1 MKILNIQN
9 VSKSYA
15 QTKALNDVSF
25 HVEQGSFVGLLGENG
40 AGKSTLLN
48 IIAGYIQ
55 QDQGSVYYNDHRLSE
70 SVKNKSELGIVF
82 QNSVLDKNLSV
93 LENLYVRGS
102 LYSLNKSE
110 LKSRIE
116 QLTQEFE
123 LEPILKQRYGTLS
136 GGQRRKVDIARALI
150 HQPKFLI
157 LDEPTTGL
165 DPDIRKT
172 VWDIMKRLRKKENLT
187 ILLTTHYMEE
197 TADCDQLIMLDHGEI
212 IKEGTPN
219 ELKEMFSSKRLNL
232 YTVDTS
238 EVEKYCTRYNY
249 TYKVEKDKVVV
260 IIEDCYRGLD
270 IALACKPFVSSFE
283 IINGTLDDMFLKI
296 KKGVA

>member
-55 QDQGSVYYNDHRLSE
+55 QDQGSVYYNDQRLSE

-102 LYSLNKSE
+102 LYSLNKSD

>member
-9 VSKSYA
+9 VSKSYG

-55 QDQGSVYYNDHRLSE
+55 QDQGSVYYNDYRLSE

>member
-9 VSKSYA
+9 VSKSYG

-55 QDQGSVYYNDHRLSE
+55 QDTGSVYYNDQRLSE

>member
-9 VSKSYA
+9 VSKSYG